1 MNRDEQALIEDN
13 RQYDISRAN
22 ESIRGQLSA
31 GIAVEDVA
39 KSLNTP
45 DGMEPGLV
53 LGAMSIAE
61 NYKINPGEAMAI
73 APSVFKQTHGD
84 KYDLNDIIKDYYAK
98 PADYELPFKHKT
110 LAEFDAE
117 IEQEETT
124 GVKAYKQRKRQP
136 NPLGGFFAFG
146 GFNQALVREDIVR
159 QQIDDKTWF
168 QDNASK
174 EKFVKSMITAE
185 TDEQKADLRRER
197 LVDMISEQVDRAQS
211 LRDMERKRKVLAEDS
226 PGQWLSKYYAGARGV
241 SRLRMSSYQAAGE
254 ALDILG
260 SIAESGSLKSLSE
273 DMNKMARGYW
283 KAMQEPE
290 VTPLAVN
297 SFDRAVNSFL
307 ENVPHVGLTV
317 LESVIVPPATPL
329 FVFFNST
336 ALEGTMIRQQALDAG
351 FSEESSRVR
360 GWIGGTVNGLIES
373 IGGGAGKYTP
383 KNLLSK
389 IAKFPGKLTNN
400 ALKEIFME
408 EIPQEVV
415 SMMLTNDVPHNA
427 DGTLD
432 WDAITDRMI
441 SLAGDTAFASAMF
454 TAGGSALGQYGE
466 WSRGKK
472 INKQFAHDMQ
482 IVMDNVRKAAEKAT
496 EAPATGITP
505 AEGTITPAEAK
516 GKGVP
521 KELPTEKAIDL
532 PKVQLFHNTDRA
544 SAESILKSGFEL
556 DDISGLSKAEKS
568 LVVGNLGDGVY
579 LSPNLEE
586 NMNVNGGDSN
596 LTITPKRPLKLFSLG
611 SEEGAASITLEKVDE
626 IKEQGYDGIIVNDPH
641 PRSGGYQVVVFDPKL
656 LKVENIVEDIEQPPA
671 EAKGKGGVDVDGV
684 SIKPTV
690 IKESEIVRD
699 KFFDT
704 IETKDLPPVK
714 EGDIRLYRGQ
724 SPIPREGAGRFYTPF
739 LNHAYSYAQEQGK
752 DWEITYIDLPK
763 EIANKYASTKINK
776 EDLGMENIAREYLFP
791 QLATP
796 AKAEAAKRII
806 SEEAYQKAKDYL
818 TDTTRMSMGIDPE
831 GFKHLVTAGA
841 YWVETGIR
849 DFAAWSKKMIDEY
862 GPKIKPALHDIWQQV
877 NPEKADDELT
887 IKAPADDADI
897 TELVASAPSY
907 GLQLQP
913 DGKYAVMDW
922 DTQQEVK
929 SGLSEKYAAN
939 LAGQYNKGLIDPP
952 KRRLRDNLPTS
963 QDIETLTHGQLL
975 NVVFKKVSQE
985 SRKAVRESVD
995 SIITMH
1001 KDLISYARIALDK
1014 FDLTKGQQ
1022 SKLLNKIALAAT
1034 DKQKSDAVA
1043 TIEAIREIARHS
1055 KAFSEFKKFR
1065 SLINRASNKKLSDG
1079 GIHWK
1084 VYEQLQELLNNYTTL
1099 SPKILNSIKRTD
1111 EYLDRLRENASE
1123 NYSSDYAEALI
1134 PRTVIAK
1141 LQELSST
1148 RIQDMSAEQLE
1159 SLNSSIGH
1167 LLKQSQLWDKLS
1179 TSRKVNQMRDFLG
1192 NAVDRIDLKEK
1203 PGQVKRLRKKKWLFG
1218 RAWDA
1223 FLGYRNDDIYT
1234 IFSRIYGKFDPLT
1247 IDTMRMRD
1255 NQTEI
1260 ALKLNDMVTSVIDE
1274 LGITTDQ
1281 LSAWSPN
1288 MQLFD
1293 IGQAAKERLGTSATL
1308 YPVKIGDTAHQFF
1321 MSEIMV
1327 MYMHSKNAYN
1337 LNKIVKNGIGT
1348 YDLGIVGKL
1357 TQDEFTEMLS
1367 IIDQDPTARA
1377 FCDGLANLYIETA
1390 RLGNEVSRELDG
1402 INLFNE
1408 DDYFHIEYVPEG
1420 GVIGT
1425 EYLRDAIVDEEG
1437 RLQPRTSSNRA
1448 VILRDIFEIVA
1459 VDINVMSNF
1468 IGMTEQLR
1476 KLRSLANYGPF
1487 RDKIRNAQKEDLL
1500 KAIDTR
1506 IGEVQRTRQPPSG
1519 TLDKAVQRLG
1529 RGAARASL
1537 TMPTV
1542 WLYQPMSA
1550 VLYTTET
1557 SDKYLLNMGWLSS
1570 GFEKELL
1577 QNWTLYRARKE
1588 GMSGSKSIASRGSI
1602 RKRFTGKNSPVDTQL
1617 AGLHKGDI
1625 WGVSRAA
1632 LVTRAEMADTR
1643 MSGKSLEWWQAYG
1656 VEPTSLE
1663 YGSEQYWEAFKDR
1676 ANYLVTLTQPMFF
1689 SENKGEYANSTNPI
1703 VREAARFRSFV
1714 DQTLRIMHRQAAFA
1728 AKGDQS
1734 AAASAKNIAIT
1745 LLVLSVWKS
1754 LVKYEWDKHIMGKDK
1769 ELDDLL
1775 RDILT
1780 SPAQL
1785 IPFLGYPASK
1795 IAQVALGADNLSVQ
1809 SPSYSMVA
1817 TMLVDNM
1824 LAHSYDMARGINYA
1838 MDDEYFQSGPNAG
1851 ESKADVYLRRGIKG
1865 AFQDYLVL
1873 QGVPAYVIDQVQWY
1887 KD

>member
-496 EAPATGITP
+496 EAPATATAP
-505 AEGTITPAEAK
+505 VEATITPAKAK
-516 GKGVP
+516 
-521 KELPTEKAIDL
+521 E
-532 PKVQLFHNTDRA
+532 VQ
-544 SAESILKSGFEL
+544 
-556 DDISGLSKAEKS
+556 
-568 LVVGNLGDGVY
+568 V
-579 LSPNLEE
+579 
-586 NMNVNGGDSN
+586 
-596 LTITPKRPLKLFSLG
+596 
-611 SEEGAASITLEKVDE
+611 
-626 IKEQGYDGIIVNDPH
+626 
-641 PRSGGYQVVVFDPKL
+641 
-656 LKVENIVEDIEQPPA
+656 
-671 EAKGKGGVDVDGV
+671 
-684 SIKPTV
+684 
-690 IKESEIVRD
+690 
-699 KFFDT
+699 
-704 IETKDLPPVK
+704 
-714 EGDIRLYRGQ
+714 
-724 SPIPREGAGRFYTPF
+724 
-739 LNHAYSYAQEQGK
+739 
-752 DWEITYIDLPK
+752 
-763 EIANKYASTKINK
+763 
-776 EDLGMENIAREYLFP
+776 
-791 QLATP
+791 TP

-1111 EYLDRLRENASE
+1111 EYLNKLRENASE

-1134 PRTVIAK
+1134 PRTVITK